1 MSHII
6 STPVARLSR
15 RAPSART
22 GTLALAAATATT
34 LVSWLVARRFAA
46 LDVRL
51 HRLAV
56 IAIAVLI
63 LSLAG
68 RSARHHRRDQ
78 GLSGLHARSRRLSF
92 LLSRAAGRPGA

>member
-22 GTLALAAATATT
+22 GTLAVAAATATT

-51 HRLAV
+51 HHWLCP
-56 IAIAVLI
+56 IAVLI
-63 LSLAG
+63 LSWPPPP
-68 RSARHHRRDQ
+68 S
-78 GLSGLHARSRRLSF
+78 
-92 LLSRAAGRPGA
+92 P

>member
-51 HRLAV
+51 HAGGSAEHV
-56 IAIAVLI
+56 GAATAIAVT
-63 LSLAG
+63 S
-68 RSARHHRRDQ
+68 RSASPPARGRD
-78 GLSGLHARSRRLSF
+78 SHSCFR
-92 LLSRAAGRPGA
+92 GRPVVQGA